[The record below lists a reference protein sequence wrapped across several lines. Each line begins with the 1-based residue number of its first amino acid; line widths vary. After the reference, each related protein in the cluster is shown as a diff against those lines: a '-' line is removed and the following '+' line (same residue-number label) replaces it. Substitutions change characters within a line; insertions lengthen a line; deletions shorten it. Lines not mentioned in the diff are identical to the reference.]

1 MHSNNLIPSLLLAI
15 FCVFGTIAQTYS
27 DNDDEDVSS
36 EEIVIEGTEISQ
48 QVLSNLGIFTGV
60 NPRSATLTGRQVFL
74 RQIGEL
80 NAVVINVTADAS
92 EINVLQEGDQ
102 NQASLTYLARTVITD
117 IQQLGSFN
125 NIVDFANAPNIDLS
139 LDLIQEGDYLNFQRE
154 GINELTK
161 SLKFRQTEGTPTL
174 IIRSFN

>member
-1 MHSNNLIPSLLLAI
+1 MFNNNSIPALLLV
-15 FCVFGTIAQTYS
+15 FLCVFGSMAQTYS
-27 DNDDEDVSS
+27 DDRDATSGQD
-36 EEIVIEGTEISQ
+36 IVIEGNEISE

-60 NPRSATLTGRQVFL
+60 NPRSASLTGRQVFL
-74 RQIGEL
+74 RQIGDL
-80 NAVVINVTADAS
+80 NAVAINVTADAS

-102 NQASLTYLARTVITD
+102 NQTSLTYLARTVITD
-117 IQQLGSFN
+117 IKQLGSFN
-125 NIVDFANAPNIDLS
+125 NILDYAIAPDIDLS
-139 LDLIQEGDYLNFQRE
+139 LDLVQEGDYLNFQRE

>member
-1 MHSNNLIPSLLLAI
+1 MFNNNSIPALLLV
-15 FCVFGTIAQTYS
+15 FLCVFGSMAQTYS
-27 DNDDEDVSS
+27 DDRDDTSGQD
-36 EEIVIEGTEISQ
+36 IVIEGNEISE

-60 NPRSATLTGRQVFL
+60 NPRSASLTGRQVFL
-74 RQIGEL
+74 RQIGDL
-80 NAVVINVTADAS
+80 NAVAINVTADAS

-102 NQASLTYLARTVITD
+102 NQTSLTYLARTVITD
-117 IQQLGSFN
+117 IKQLGSFN
-125 NIVDFANAPNIDLS
+125 NILDYAIAPDIDLS
-139 LDLIQEGDYLNFQRE
+139 LDLVQEGDYLNFRRE